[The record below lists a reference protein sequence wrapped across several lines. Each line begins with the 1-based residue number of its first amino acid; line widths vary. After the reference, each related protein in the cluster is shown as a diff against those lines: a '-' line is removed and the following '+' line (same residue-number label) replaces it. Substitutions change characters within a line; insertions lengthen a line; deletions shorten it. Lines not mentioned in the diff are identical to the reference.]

1 MACGAAETK
10 ARNAVLTPDLPPPP
24 GRPLPQVVGTLA
36 AADAEA
42 GIDLVGMTVSWP
54 VSDWVKADGSSA
66 WARAPAAEFAAA
78 CLGAALREP
87 EGPAAGPDRSVCDAT
102 GFELRDGP
110 DGMTFSLLFGDVQLC
125 PGCSIAAGSGALFEL
140 RHEGG
145 GAMDFRTP
153 AAGAARLGC
162 YFQPGGAPAVEAMAG
177 TDRSAAQCQTLLA
190 EAATACPDD
199 AAAADAECCG
209 AVANV
214 VTTPCVCSA
223 GPGRAEGLR
232 EAAGACGVPE
242 AATVATPTGEK
253 MAALARDPEAAVAAM
268 APAEAAALLTDLPP
282 AAAADILQVSISLS
296 RASTT
301 FDGTTELPAEP
312 LTVLAGTE
320 LN

>member
-1 MACGAAETK
+1 
-10 ARNAVLTPDLPPPP
+10 
-24 GRPLPQVVGTLA
+24 VVGTLA

-177 TDRSAAQCQTLLA
+177 TDPSAAQCRTLLA
-190 EAATACPDD
+190 EAAAACPDDAD

-209 AVANV
+209 AVASV

-242 AATVATPTGEK
+242 AATVATPTCEK